1 MTECDRRSFMKQSG
15 AAVAALAGL
24 AEFAGAAPETD
35 TPLGIA
41 VVGTGRQGRAILAEL
56 QKLEAARVVAICDTD
71 QRRLASAARRAPG
84 AAQFADHR
92 ALLEESP
99 DVQAVIVATPTD
111 RHRQVAVDALAAGLA
126 VYCEAPLAS
135 TLDDGRAIIRAA
147 RESNALF
154 QAGLQARSNP
164 IYKLART
171 FYRSDAVRDL
181 VSMRAQNHRKTS
193 WRTPA
198 SDPQRNAE
206 LNWRLDPAR
215 SIGLA
220 GELGTHQFDVIHWY
234 TGRYPTAVRGSG
246 DIRLHDDGREV
257 PDTIWCDLAFPDG
270 VHLQYDATLANSFE
284 GRYEVFHGVN
294 SAIKLAWTAAW
305 MFKEAD
311 APTQGWEVYAN
322 RTQFHNDEGITLI
335 ADATKLAAQGRLQEG
350 VRLPH
355 PPLHYALGDFLRS
368 ALEDQPA
375 VCSAEEGLR
384 ATAVGVLAH
393 QAVMTG
399 EVVTVDENMLKGS

>member
-1 MTECDRRSFMKQSG
+1 MKRSG

-24 AEFAGAAPETD
+24 ADAAPRAD
-35 TPLGIA
+35 TPLPVA

-71 QRRLASAARRAPG
+71 QRRLASAARRAPA
-84 AAQFADHR
+84 AAQFGDHR
-92 ALLEESP
+92 ALLDQSA

-111 RHRQVAVDALAAGLA
+111 RHREVAVDALAAGHH

-135 TLDDGRAIIRAA
+135 TIDDGRAIARAA
-147 RESNALF
+147 RDSNAVF

-171 FYRSDAVRDL
+171 FYRSGALRQL
-181 VSMRAQNHRKTS
+181 VSMRAQDHRKTT

-198 SDPQRNAE
+198 SDPKRQRE

-215 SIGLA
+215 TIGLA

-234 TGRYPTAVRGSG
+234 TGRYPAAVRGSG
-246 DIRLHDDGREV
+246 TIRLHDDGRTV
-257 PDTIWCDLAFPDG
+257 PDTVWCDLAFADG
-270 VHLQYDATLANSFE
+270 VHLQYQATLANSFE
-284 GRYEVFHGVN
+284 GRYEVFHGSN
-294 SAIKLAWTAAW
+294 SAIKLAWTAGW

-322 RTQFHNDEGITLI
+322 RMQFHNDEGITLI
-335 ADATKLAAQGRLQEG
+335 ADATKLAEQGRLQEG
-350 VRLPH
+350 VILPQ
-355 PPLHYALGDFLRS
+355 PPLYYALGDFLRS

-375 VCSAEEGLR
+375 VCSADEGLR

-399 EVVTVDENMLKGS
+399 DTVSIDDDVLRGA